1 MKNTKFLLFFI
12 VLYFTPLFSQGE
24 GGTIYIASYN
34 VENLFDTI
42 NDPAID
48 DEQFLPSDSSNWNS
62 EKYHTKLK
70 NLAQVIDSMNGGWG
84 PDILGLIEV
93 ENRFVIEELV
103 ARIKNGKDYGIV
115 HFESPDGRGID
126 CAMIYNKQYF
136 TLAKADTAIITLPNN
151 WPTRSILHATML
163 SPKGI
168 AYHFFVNH
176 WPSRRGGQDKS
187 EDNRIAAA
195 SRLRTEVDKL
205 FAEDPNANIIIMGDF
220 NDEPT
225 DKSITEVLKAAPVIC
240 DFAEHFPPDAIYNL
254 SLEKKIAGEG
264 SYKFQGNWSMID
276 QMLISGNV
284 LKTNFICGS
293 YGIFNPSFI
302 QQKGPGKY
310 EGASL
315 PTFGGRRY
323 FGGYSDHF
331 AIYAIFKLF

>member
-1 MKNTKFLLFFI
+1 MKNTKFLLI
-12 VLYFTPLFSQGE
+12 LVILYITPLFSQGE
-24 GGTIYIASYN
+24 GGTVYIASYN

-42 NDPAID
+42 NDPTID

-62 EKYHTKLK
+62 EKYLTKLQ

-84 PDILGLIEV
+84 PDILGLVEV
-93 ENRFVIEELV
+93 ENRTVIEELV
-103 ARIKNGKDYGIV
+103 ARIKNGKNYGIV

-136 TLAKADTAIITLPNN
+136 ILSKADTAVITLPNN

-187 EDNRIAAA
+187 EENRIAAA
-195 SRLRTEVDKL
+195 SRLRAEVDKL
-205 FAEDPNANIIIMGDF
+205 FAEDPSSNIIIMGDF

-276 QMLISGNV
+276 QMFVSGNV

-293 YGIFNPSFI
+293 YGIFNPAFI

>member
-84 PDILGLIEV
+84 PDILGLVEV
-93 ENRFVIEELV
+93 ENRTVIEELV
-103 ARIKNGKDYGIV
+103 ARIKNGKNYGIV

-126 CAMIYNKQYF
+126 CAMIFNKQYF
-136 TLAKADTAIITLPNN
+136 TLSKADTAIVTLPNN

-168 AYHFFVNH
+168 EYHFFVNH

-195 SRLRTEVDKL
+195 SRLRAEIDKL
-205 FAEDPNANIIIMGDF
+205 FADDPNTNIIIMGDF

-240 DFAEHFPPDAIYNL
+240 DFAEHFPSDALYNL

-264 SYKFQGNWSMID
+264 SYKFQGNWNMID

-284 LKTNFICGS
+284 LKVNFICGS

-302 QQKGPGKY
+302 QQKGGGKY

-315 PTFGGRRY
+315 PTFGGKRY

>member
-84 PDILGLIEV
+84 PDILGLVEV
-93 ENRFVIEELV
+93 ENRTVIEELM
-103 ARIKNGKDYGIV
+103 ARIKNGKNYGIV

-126 CAMIYNKQYF
+126 CAMIFNKQYF
-136 TLAKADTAIITLPNN
+136 TLSKADTAIVTLPNN

-168 AYHFFVNH
+168 EYHFFVNH

-195 SRLRTEVDKL
+195 SRLRAEIDKL
-205 FAEDPNANIIIMGDF
+205 FADDPNTNIIIMGDF

-293 YGIFNPSFI
+293 YGIFNPAFI
-302 QQKGPGKY
+302 RQKGPGKY